1 MLLTGAV
8 VALNCVFLLLYLTT
22 PSSFPRPL
30 SPEEEAR
37 CLTLARQG
45 DADARARLIEHNLR
59 LVAHIVKKYY
69 TSGEQDDLI
78 SIGTIGLIKAVDSF
92 DAGKGI
98 RLATY
103 AARCIE
109 NATLSQRTFC
119 PLLWRIAHPR
129 RKKRPVFCRRANL
142 AAAMP
147 RHALNQLPF
156 APLDFAGRHGA
167 GRKSSDITKG
177 WGSHPIPLPM
187 YPPDGLNQL
196 RLLLHGAGHGLD
208 VLHHRLRMDGGN
220 LFGKRRLHF
229 RACGIMHDN
238 AQRTSPLPGK
248 AVYASALVPHALFGQ
263 GGTPPLHALSQ
274 QATLTVAAGPV
285 SPKGRGVTGPRR
297 NVSFPY
303 IILLDIILLACNSSC
318 SLPWRSC
325 CQAVRLPEIFALRK
339 GRPPA
344 VPCVRCSCVQD
355 GNAPCH
361 RPGRGICGAGIGA
374 EATGRERPCRRS
386 RLGPAEILPCSLRT
400 SLWQLGRACAIMCY
414 NIRKSIPEAMGG
426 GDRVATR
433 TENRFGLFPGA
444 VVFGGAFCHLYV

>member
-1 MLLTGAV
+1 MPDACPAGRRRCPRQAHRAQSASCGPHRQKV
-8 VALNCVFLLLYLTT
+8 LYLRGAG
-22 PSSFPRPL
+22 RPHL
-30 SPEEEAR
+30 HRDHRAHQGGGLLR
-37 CLTLARQG
+37 RRQG
-45 DADARARLIEHNLR
+45 HPSCDLRRPMHRKCYPIAADFLPSPVADRASS
-59 LVAHIVKKYY
+59 A
-69 TSGEQDDLI
+69 
-78 SIGTIGLIKAVDSF
+78 
-92 DAGKGI
+92 
-98 RLATY
+98 
-103 AARCIE
+103 
-109 NATLSQRTFC
+109 
-119 PLLWRIAHPR
+119 
-129 RKKRPVFCRRANL
+129 KKRPVFCRRANL

-208 VLHHRLRMDGGN
+208 VLYHRLRMDGGN

-274 QATLTVAAGPV
+274 QAALTVAAGPV
-285 SPKGRGVTGPRR
+285 SPEGRGVTGPRR

-303 IILLDIILLACNSSC
+303 IILFDIILLACNSSC

-386 RLGPAEILPCSLRT
+386 RPGPAEILPCSLRT

-426 GDRVATR
+426 GDRVAAR

>member
-119 PLLWRIAHPR
+119 PLLWRIAHPQ

-274 QATLTVAAGPV
+274 QAALTVAAGPV
-285 SPKGRGVTGPRR
+285 SPEGRGGH
-297 NVSFPY
+297 
-303 IILLDIILLACNSSC
+303 
-318 SLPWRSC
+318 
-325 CQAVRLPEIFALRK
+325 
-339 GRPPA
+339 RPPA
-344 VPCVRCSCVQD
+344 ERFVPIYNPSCLQLFLQLALAVMLPSGAAAGNFRFAQGQAACSAVCSVQLRARWQRALPSART
-355 GNAPCH
+355 GHLWCRH
-361 RPGRGICGAGIGA
+361 RR
-374 EATGRERPCRRS
+374 
-386 RLGPAEILPCSLRT
+386 
-400 SLWQLGRACAIMCY
+400 
-414 NIRKSIPEAMGG
+414 
-426 GDRVATR
+426 
-433 TENRFGLFPGA
+433 
-444 VVFGGAFCHLYV
+444 